1 MLKLVQCA
9 KLMKIFKESVSRF
22 KGTNEPVS
30 YRREYDF
37 AEKWEET
44 NKVKYDRNDNLLLT
58 ANSACLALA
67 IFVMLHKVPL
77 IWSLSIQQVFE
88 MQDSPSW
95 FATAI
100 IIIIADLLLKLY
112 LQALEIS
119 KNSERTAT
127 TAREVILQMLQL
139 AAGDLVTLVVLG
151 VRTVWGGQSLWMLLL
166 DFVAVVLQSLRF
178 YEIYSSITII
188 LITYKYKNYVN
199 LIGFISKMLVILH
212 FFVYLNTMQS
222 IFIYALT
229 FLNPENNWL
238 EAIGKEREGPISKYI
253 ESMYFIATTMF
264 TVGYGDV
271 LPKNY
276 VEITVIILV
285 QLLGIYALT
294 QALS

>member
-44 NKVKYDRNDNLLLT
+44 NKVKYDRNDNLLLS

-67 IFVMLHKVPL
+67 ILVMLHKVPL

-88 MQDSPSW
+88 LQDSPSW
-95 FATAI
+95 LASAI

-112 LQALEIS
+112 LQALETS
-119 KNSERTAT
+119 KASERAPSS
-127 TAREVILQMLQL
+127 AREAALQMLGL
-139 AAGDLVTLVVLG
+139 AAGDLVTLLVLG
-151 VRTVWGGQSLWMLLL
+151 VRGAWGGQSAWMLLL
-166 DFVAVVLQSLRF
+166 DLMAVVVQSVRF

-199 LIGFISKMLVILH
+199 LIGFISKMLVVLH
-212 FFVYLNTMQS
+212 FFVPPPPLSPSSSTRSPSSTPTTTGWQPS
-222 IFIYALT
+222 ARS
-229 FLNPENNWL
+229 
-238 EAIGKEREGPISKYI
+238 ARGPSA
-253 ESMYFIATTMF
+253 STSRACTSSRRPCSRWATGTCCPR
-264 TVGYGDV
+264 T
-271 LPKNY
+271 
-276 VEITVIILV
+276 TWR
-285 QLLGIYALT
+285 
-294 QALS
+294 SR